1 MHTIWLDAPSQA
13 GLGGLSGPRLYSTAS
28 ERISARKMDGKKE
41 RNLNATPALTT
52 KQNEALDTLV
62 DLFRRSRKND
72 PEALTAFL
80 GVALLLAQQ
89 SVLDYLVA
97 ALLTQAQNLNIPPT
111 KSLLFKDMAFEIEAV
126 MREKK

>member
-1 MHTIWLDAPSQA
+1 
-13 GLGGLSGPRLYSTAS
+13 
-28 ERISARKMDGKKE
+28 MDGKKE
-41 RNLNATPALTT
+41 GHMNATPELTD

-72 PEALTAFL
+72 PEAQTAFL

-126 MREKK
+126 MREKN

>member
-1 MHTIWLDAPSQA
+1 
-13 GLGGLSGPRLYSTAS
+13 
-28 ERISARKMDGKKE
+28 
-41 RNLNATPALTT
+41 LTD

-62 DLFRRSRKND
+62 DLLRRSRKND
-72 PEALTAFL
+72 PEAQTAFL

-97 ALLTQAQNLNIPPT
+97 ALLTQAQTLNMRPT
-111 KSLLFKDMAFEIEAV
+111 KSLLFKDMAFEIEAA

>member
-1 MHTIWLDAPSQA
+1 M
-13 GLGGLSGPRLYSTAS
+13 
-28 ERISARKMDGKKE
+28 
-41 RNLNATPALTT
+41 NAIPELPA

-72 PEALTAFL
+72 PDARTAFL

-97 ALLTQAQNLNIPPT
+97 ALQTQAQTLNIPPT
-111 KSLLFKDMAFEIEAV
+111 KCLLFKDMAFEIEAV
-126 MREKK
+126 MREEEVRGTTLLKAPEASPLRGTHSGL

>member
-1 MHTIWLDAPSQA
+1 
-13 GLGGLSGPRLYSTAS
+13 
-28 ERISARKMDGKKE
+28 MDGKKE

-72 PEALTAFL
+72 PEAQTAFL

-126 MREKK
+126 MHEEK

>member
-1 MHTIWLDAPSQA
+1 M
-13 GLGGLSGPRLYSTAS
+13 
-28 ERISARKMDGKKE
+28 
-41 RNLNATPALTT
+41 NATPELTY

-72 PEALTAFL
+72 PEAQTVFL
-80 GVALLLAQQ
+80 GVAFLLAQQ

-97 ALLTQAQNLNIPPT
+97 ALLAQAKALNIPPT